1 MRLID
6 ADALLHE
13 IGDLKKSPW
22 FNDDSYPGSHAV
34 RKEAVEIVEDL
45 CIKDAPTVDIVRCR
59 DCKHWQP
66 HEQYGYDEDNGE
78 YHDYC
83 RLLVPEDEYY
93 AFRRKADD
101 FCSYGERRGE

>member
-6 ADALLHE
+6 ADHLQRWIIARWQERDPRSDRPFRADE
-13 IGDLKKSPW
+13 ILAQIDRES
-22 FNDDSYPGSHAV
+22 S
-34 RKEAVEIVEDL
+34 I
-45 CIKDAPTVDIVRCR
+45 DIVQCK

-101 FCSYGERRGE
+101 FCSYGEREDE